1 MISDR
6 WIAMGIRMAIVLAS
20 VMAATHIKSA
30 GAEATVTSDSGGDP
44 SSRSETAHTAS
55 GLAADRISF
64 YLRAGVNLEQLSKT
78 RFGDSNCTSRSP
90 AALYG
95 CGKGPDGVSRGSS
108 GDFGRTAGVEI
119 GVGYVAAP
127 ELRFE
132 TILQYR
138 PEFSFQ
144 GRANFLQTTSRQDV
158 SADLSSLS
166 ALLVAWLDLPGFG
179 PVRPVLGSGGGLNV
193 ISIDET
199 HMMFP
204 KTTTIVPGARHV
216 DLAVMMTAG
225 FTASIGS
232 AMALDLLWRYTDLGF
247 AETGRATGRVV
258 WRDGSRDDL
267 ELDLAETHARLS
279 GHGLHLSL
287 RYAF

>member
-6 WIAMGIRMAIVLAS
+6 WIAMGIRMAIALAS

-30 GAEATVTSDSGGDP
+30 GAQATVTSDSGGDP

-55 GLAADRISF
+55 GLAADRIGF

-193 ISIDET
+193 VSIDET

-216 DLAVMMTAG
+216 DLAVMMAAG

>member
-6 WIAMGIRMAIVLAS
+6 WIAVGIRMAIALAS

-30 GAEATVTSDSGGDP
+30 GAQATVTSDSGGDP

-55 GLAADRISF
+55 GLAADRIGF

-138 PEFSFQ
+138 PGFSFQ

-166 ALLVAWLDLPGFG
+166 VLLVAWLDLPGFG

-193 ISIDET
+193 VSIDET

-216 DLAVMMTAG
+216 DLAVMMAAG

-279 GHGLHLSL
+279 GHGLNLSL

>member
-6 WIAMGIRMAIVLAS
+6 WIAVGLRMAVTIAS
-20 VMAATHIKSA
+20 VMAATHTGPT
-30 GAEATVTSDSGGDP
+30 GAQATVIPDP
-44 SSRSETAHTAS
+44 ERDSSRRTGTTQPAS
-55 GLAADRISF
+55 GLTADRNSF
-64 YLRAGVNLEQLSKT
+64 YLRAGVNLEQLSNT
-78 RFGDSNCTSRSP
+78 RFGDADCTSVSP

-95 CGKGPDGVSRGSS
+95 CGKGPDGISRGSS
-108 GDFGRTAGVEI
+108 GDFGRTAAVEI
-119 GVGYVAAP
+119 GIGYLASP

-132 TILQYR
+132 TLIQYR
-138 PEFSFQ
+138 PGFSFQ

-166 ALLVAWLDLPGFG
+166 GMLAAWLDLPGFG
-179 PVRPVLGSGGGLNV
+179 PVSPVLGSGGGLNV
-193 ISIDET
+193 IRIDET

-216 DLAVMMTAG
+216 DLVVMMTAG

-232 AMALDLLWRYTDLGF
+232 AMALDLLWRYTDSGSV
-247 AETGRATGRVV
+247 ETGRAKGRVV